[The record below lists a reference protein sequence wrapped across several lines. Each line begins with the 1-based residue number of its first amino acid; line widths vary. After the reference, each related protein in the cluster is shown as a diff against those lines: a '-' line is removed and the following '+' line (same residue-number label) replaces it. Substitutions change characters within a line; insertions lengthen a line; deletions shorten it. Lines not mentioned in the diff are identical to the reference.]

1 MIGVIAAYQVLSVHL
16 GWHYAIDGYFSILT
30 VVALRRWLGRPLMA
44 QTSAIPVSS

>member
-1 MIGVIAAYQVLSVHL
+1 MIGVIAAYHVLSVHL

-44 QTSAIPVSS
+44 QTSAIPARS